1 MKNFGMRLFPILY
14 HFVYVLSNPV
24 YSFLRK
30 YFLQYRQILGNFRA
44 KESSQNKGD

>member
-44 KESSQNKGD
+44 KESS